1 MIETKTE
8 VDSGTIGFEVKNMLK
23 NFDLFKKN
31 QVVQYKID
39 KNDLCFQLL
48 LSFTNH
54 FCLFCVEQLD
64 FS

>member
-1 MIETKTE
+1 MRERVYRTEFEELALETKTE

-39 KNDLCFQLL
+39 KND
-48 LSFTNH
+48 
-54 FCLFCVEQLD
+54 
-64 FS
+64 